1 MLQHPLLER
10 QCLRSGG
17 RLLLLLLLLLLA
29 LLRGCRCMVPPV

>member
-17 RLLLLLLLLLLA
+17 RLLLLLLLLLA